1 MAFRITGVKSN
12 SISVDFDIKRS
23 KWRNQISIVVG
34 PNGVGK
40 TRLLTALA
48 NKFRG
53 RKGSGGLKDAV
64 IDFNVDVAAE
74 SLAGPSR
81 VVAQTF
87 SPFSRFPADRRQL
100 LRFKEYLNDEQEK
113 YVAIGFTR
121 AMGIRGSV
129 SKDAVGRIV
138 RKLVTRPDQAKPLG
152 AALSGLGFHQRLEL
166 WYASTPGSRRLDLSA
181 RNLSRDQWRKE
192 VSQFLG
198 SIESQDRVYS
208 EQLRVKRELSDKDE
222 VRDTTIREIEES
234 LHVVLSL
241 ESKLGR
247 ISAAS
252 TRPQFK
258 VDLPLEGKL
267 SAKTGKLLKAI
278 VTLNRFGILRLQD
291 CNFFPDGSRREWS
304 KNSETAWNVTGSAFD
319 ITDASS
325 GEQQL
330 LSSLFGLV
338 AEAEDDSLILMD
350 EPELS
355 LHPSWQ
361 TQFLDLLLEAIKGF
375 KGCHV
380 IIATHSAL
388 VAQRARELKLDIV
401 SLGGSW
407 LPNEGGLASRPS
419 VDQTLL
425 ETFGLAVRDSA
436 YVSRLLLSIVLDAE
450 TSPVR
455 SEAARVKLQTLKVI
469 YDSAAVKDEHV
480 SELIDDALELIG
492 PQ

>member
-1 MAFRITGVKSN
+1 MVFRISKVSSN
-12 SISVDFDIKRS
+12 SISVNFAPSRTKLG
-23 KWRNQISIVVG
+23 NQLSIVVG

-40 TRLLTALA
+40 TRLLAALA
-48 NKFRG
+48 DKFRG
-53 RKGSGGLKDAV
+53 RRGSQGFKDALV
-64 IDFNVDVAAE
+64 NFKVDVAPSSIAE
-74 SLAGPSR
+74 PMR

-121 AMGIRGSV
+121 SMGIRGSV

-138 RKLVTRPDQAKPLG
+138 RKLVTRPDQAEPLG
-152 AALSGLGFHQRLEL
+152 VALRGLGFHERLEL
-166 WYASTPGSRRLDLSA
+166 WYAPTPGSHGLDMSSMN
-181 RNLSRDQWRKE
+181 RSTPEWRKE
-192 VSQFLG
+192 VSHFLE
-198 SIESQDRVYS
+198 SIESRDRVYS
-208 EQLRVKRELSDKDE
+208 EQVRVKRELSDKAE
-222 VRDTTIREIEES
+222 VRETTVNEIAES
-234 LHVVLSL
+234 LQLVLSL
-241 ESKLGR
+241 ESRSGK
-247 ISAAS
+247 SFSSS

-258 VDLPLEGKL
+258 MDLPLGSKL
-267 SAKTGKLLKAI
+267 PAKTRDLLRAL
-278 VTLNRFGILRLQD
+278 VTLNRYGILRLQD
-291 CNFFPDGSRREWS
+291 CNFYPNGSKREWS
-304 KNSETAWNVTGSAFD
+304 HDALLTWQSAAPAFD

-338 AEAEDDSLILMD
+338 AEAEDDCLILMD

-361 TQFLDLLLEAIKGF
+361 TQFLDLLLDALKGF

-388 VAQRARELKLDIV
+388 LAQRARELKLDIV
-401 SLGGSW
+401 NLGRVGFQDADGT
-407 LPNEGGLASRPS
+407 NTRPS

-450 TSPVR
+450 TS
-455 SEAARVKLQTLKVI
+455 STSAETARVKLRTLKEI
-469 YDSAAVKDEHV
+469 YDSAAVKDSHV
-480 SELIDDALELIG
+480 SKLIEDALQLVG

>member
-1 MAFRITGVKSN
+1 MAFRIFRASSN
-12 SISVDFDIKRS
+12 LISVGFALSRS
-23 KWRNQISIVVG
+23 KEGNQISIVVG

-40 TRLLTALA
+40 TRLLAAIA
-48 NKFRG
+48 NRFRE
-53 RKGSGGLKDAV
+53 RKGSGGLKD
-64 IDFNVDVAAE
+64 
-74 SLAGPSR
+74 SLADFKVDLAPTSLAAPSR

-100 LRFKEYLNDEQEK
+100 MRFKEYLNDEQEK

-121 AMGIRGSV
+121 GMGIRGSV

-138 RKLVTRPDQAKPLG
+138 RKLVTRPDQAVPLG
-152 AALSGLGFHQRLEL
+152 VALKGLGFHERLEL
-166 WYASTPGSRRLDLSA
+166 WYASTPGSSGLDLSGG
-181 RNLSRDQWRKE
+181 NKSRAQWRND
-192 VSQFLG
+192 VSRFLE
-198 SIESQDRVYS
+198 SIESRDRVYS
-208 EQLRVKRELSDKDE
+208 EQLRVKRELSDKSE
-222 VRDTTIREIEES
+222 VRETTVREIEES
-234 LHVVLSL
+234 LHLVLSL
-241 ESKLGR
+241 ESKPVRG
-247 ISAAS
+247 SATS
-252 TRPQFK
+252 SRPQFM
-258 VDLPLEGKL
+258 VDLRLERQL
-267 SAKTGKLLKAI
+267 SAQTRQLLKAL

-291 CNFFPDGSRREWS
+291 CNFYPDGSRRDWS
-304 KNSETAWNVTGSAFD
+304 QDSLADWKGASPAFD

-338 AEAEDDSLILMD
+338 AEAEDDCLILMD

-361 TQFLDLLLEAIKGF
+361 TQFLDLLLEALKGF

-388 VAQRARELKLDIV
+388 LAQRARELKLDIV
-401 SLGGSW
+401 NLGRSGFQDAD
-407 LPNEGGLASRPS
+407 GLAARPS

-450 TSPVR
+450 SAPDW
-455 SEAARVKLQTLKVI
+455 SEMARAKLRALKDI

-480 SELIDDALELIG
+480 SELIEDALQLIG
-492 PQ
+492 SQ